1 MPDDSALIDVTPA
14 TPQPLVQIHDDHE
27 IEMAKSQVYR
37 AAKCAME
44 IHKMLKMVDELE
56 GWMQAKITLAA
67 DYLEAV
73 SSNLEYDLISA
84 TMDTHM
90 GPMGIMEAAAT
101 KKVDPK
107 MLHAMRALSKQFNSA
122 FTKSDIADKKK
133 GEQIDAVANMISDI
147 TDRIAHTKTPFADPA
162 ATKIGK
168 MERAVFDHFEPV
180 LQKVLKKETD
190 KDELKKAVQASV
202 KKFGQKLVDARKES
216 TKDLPKD
223 VKDDKEDKADS
234 KKKS

>member
-1 MPDDSALIDVTPA
+1 MPDDSTLIDVNPLTTP
-14 TPQPLVQIHDDHE
+14 TVNIVDNHE
-27 IEMAKSQVYR
+27 IAMAKSQVYR

-73 SSNLEYDLISA
+73 ASNLEYDLIAA
-84 TMDTHM
+84 TMDTSM
-90 GPMGIMEAAAT
+90 NTLAPMGIMEAAT

-107 MLHAMRALSKQFNSA
+107 MIHAMRSLSKQFNQA
-122 FTKSDIADKKK
+122 FTKADIGDKKK
-133 GEQIDAVANMISDI
+133 GEQIDAVANVVADI
-147 TDRIAHTKTPFADPA
+147 TDRIAHHKTTFSDPE
-162 ATKIGK
+162 ATRLGK

-180 LQKVLKKETD
+180 LQKVLKKEAD
-190 KDELKKAVQASV
+190 KNELKKAIHTSV
-202 KKFGQKLVDARKES
+202 KKFGAKLADARKAE
-216 TKDLPKD
+216 TKGLPKD
-223 VKDDKEDKADS
+223 VKDDKADS